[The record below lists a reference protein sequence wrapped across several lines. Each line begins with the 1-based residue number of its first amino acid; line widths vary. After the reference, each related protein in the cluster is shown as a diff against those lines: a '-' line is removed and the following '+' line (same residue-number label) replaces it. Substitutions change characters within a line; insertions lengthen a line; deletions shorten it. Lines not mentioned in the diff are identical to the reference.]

1 VSVRPGP
8 SSEFADRPGGGLGTA
23 GRVRTLEGA
32 RPRVRAQ
39 GRHPE
44 DRTPACGSARVY
56 VYVDPGVYLEAVL
69 PLITE
74 ALSVIMD
81 ATPVETLSGVDAAT
95 LSHGPPDDDDL
106 FRPAVRQRLRLLAGL
121 A

>member
-1 VSVRPGP
+1 
-8 SSEFADRPGGGLGTA
+8 
-23 GRVRTLEGA
+23 
-32 RPRVRAQ
+32 
-39 GRHPE
+39 
-44 DRTPACGSARVY
+44 VY

-95 LSHGPPDDDDL
+95 LSQGPPDDDL